1 MEFQI
6 GNYDVIM
13 MTGTNISDEV
23 YCPNCIGC
31 NVVCL
36 LIDDMASG
44 GVQGGVGI
52 VVL

>member
-6 GNYDVIM
+6 GNYNVIM

-23 YCPNCIGC
+23 YCPNCIGY
-31 NVVCL
+31 NVVCFL
-36 LIDDMASG
+36 MDDMDSG